1 MFLRFLVG
9 ILLPAVAAMML
20 KQCSRSG
27 YVLDVGWSPRTT
39 EIKESGKYDYGIY
52 LDSL

>member
-9 ILLPAVAAMML
+9 ILLPADAAML